1 MESYRKNLPPL
12 DTLTFFESA
21 ARHRSFT
28 AAAREL
34 FVSQAAVSKRIR
46 QLEDW
51 LRAPLFER
59 RGRGLVLTAAGAR
72 LAERVAVS
80 LDFLDQAISELRAPA
95 SPVVSIASMTAVA
108 MFWLQ
113 PRLRAFGLG
122 DEACAFSLVST
133 DTQGELLRP
142 AHDLV
147 VIYCDGRVPGWQG
160 RRLFGEKL
168 VPVAAPD
175 LLGRTRSLAA
185 LAQDA
190 DRPPLLDYPRRGP
203 DWIDWGR
210 WAALTGNAAV
220 ADWPKR
226 PCASYT
232 QSIGLA
238 LRGAGIALGSLPLLQ
253 SEIAAGRLCPL
264 APEELVTGMGYYL
277 LWRDGA
283 ALSPDAARL
292 QRHL

>member
-12 DTLTFFESA
+12 DTLTFFECA
-21 ARHRSFT
+21 ARHMSFT

-34 FVSQAAVSKRIR
+34 LVSQAAVSKRIR

-51 LRAPLFER
+51 LGTPLFARQR
-59 RGRGLVLTAAGAR
+59 RGIAPTAAGTR

-95 SPVVSIASMTAVA
+95 DPVVSIASMTSVA

-122 DEACAFSLVST
+122 DEACAFSLVAT
-133 DTQGELLRP
+133 DAPSELLRP
-142 AHDLV
+142 DHDLV
-147 VIYCDGRVPGWQG
+147 VLYCDGKVPGWQG

-168 VPVAAPD
+168 QPLAAPG
-175 LLGRTRSLAA
+175 LLDEACSLAG
-185 LAQDA
+185 LARKA

-210 WAALTGNAAV
+210 WAALTGNAAIPG
-220 ADWPKR
+220 WPKR
-226 PCASYT
+226 ACASYT

-238 LRGAGIALGSLPLLQ
+238 LRGEGIALGSLPLLE
-253 SEIAAGRLCPL
+253 SEIAARRLCPL
-264 APEELVTGMGYYL
+264 AADELVTRMGYYL
-277 LWRDGA
+277 LSRIGA
-283 ALSPDAARL
+283 DLSLDAERL
-292 QRHL
+292 RRHL